1 MTVMDLPCIWTET
14 RGLDERLGIYSDAV
28 APAGM
33 RPMHHGL
40 EGNDHLQQPFLYER
54 VFTPEQCARIRVL
67 GASQPVW
74 KGRSSSEEESYRVC
88 HTSWLEETSET
99 TFIYSRLRE
108 LVRSV
113 NSLYGLDT
121 VGFAE
126 PLNYICYE
134 PGGHF
139 DWHTDLGVGPMST
152 RKISISVQLS
162 EASDYEGG
170 DLEFCPHGVIDRFRG
185 VGNAVAFPAYIAH
198 RVLPVTTGRR
208 HALVA
213 WIHGP
218 RLR

>member
-1 MTVMDLPCIWTET
+1 MDLPCIWSEPPGIEQ
-14 RGLDERLGIYSDAV
+14 RAGIYSDAV
-28 APAGM
+28 SPAGI
-33 RPMHHGL
+33 RQIHHGL
-40 EGNDHLQQPFLYER
+40 EGNDHLQQPFLYEN
-54 VFTPEQCARIRVL
+54 VFSAEQCARIRAL

-74 KGRSSSEEESYRVC
+74 KGRSSSDDDSYRIC

-99 TFIYSRLRE
+99 TFIYSRLRD

-121 VGFAE
+121 AGFAE

-134 PGGHF
+134 SGGHF

-152 RKISISVQLS
+152 RKISVSIQLS
-162 EASDYEGG
+162 EATDYVGG

-185 VGNAVAFPAYIAH
+185 LGNAVAFPAYIAH
-198 RVLPVTTGRR
+198 RVLPVMRGRR

>member
-1 MTVMDLPCIWTET
+1 MTCMDLPCIWSEP
-14 RGLDERLGIYSDAV
+14 RGIDERLGIYSDAV
-28 APAGM
+28 SPAGI
-33 RPMHHGL
+33 RQVHHGL

-54 VFTPEQCARIRVL
+54 VFTAEQCARIRSL

-74 KGRSSSEEESYRVC
+74 KGRSSSEEESYRIC
-88 HTSWLEETSET
+88 HTSWLEETSDT
-99 TFIYSRLRE
+99 MFIYSRLRD

-113 NSLYGLDT
+113 NALYGLDT

-162 EASDYEGG
+162 EDTDYAGG

-185 VGNAVAFPAYIAH
+185 LGNAVAFPAYIAH
-198 RVLPVTTGRR
+198 RVLPVTKGRR